1 LPAPRPLPGEAL
13 RREAGVVARFGL
25 VGLVNS
31 VLGLAVILG
40 LELGLGVERHL
51 ANAAG
56 YAAGMAVGFVLN
68 RRFVFT
74 GPSAVEGQKTRYLIA
89 IATAFA
95 VNQGVLTAGAALLPH
110 GDLGRTVAQVC
121 AIASYTATQFL
132 LMRLWVFR
140 TRS

>member
-1 LPAPRPLPGEAL
+1 MPAPETL
-13 RREAGVVARFGL
+13 RREAGIVARFGL
-25 VGLVNS
+25 VGAANS

-56 YAAGMAVGFVLN
+56 YAAGMLLGFVLN

-74 GPSAVEGQKTRYLIA
+74 GPSTVEGQKTRYLIA
-89 IATAFA
+89 IAAAFC
-95 VNQGVLTAGAALLPH
+95 VNQAVLTAGAAILPH
-110 GDLGRTVAQVC
+110 SDLGRTIAQVC
-121 AIASYTATQFL
+121 AIGSYTVTQFL